1 MPFTDASSYPLWVNL
16 LVFAIAGA
24 FVWLAGTRLSR
35 YLGLVSEITGIE
47 QAVVGMLML
56 GTLTSL
62 PEIANVATASYF
74 GNPALAANNLLGS
87 ASINLV
93 LIAVVDAIFGRDA
106 LTSVVAHPSTLLQS
120 ALCMVVMTL
129 VAIAVTTGDAAIL
142 GMGVW
147 TIGLFGVSLTCFWM
161 STGYGSRTA
170 WGLQNGGGAPRQ
182 NDNSHARGRHE
193 EHRGLR
199 SLLVRIAA
207 AAGVILVA
215 GYMLSQTGDGIAKQT
230 GLGSGMVGFLLIG
243 FATSLPE
250 LSSIS
255 TSVRMRRHEMAV
267 GEVLGTNFVNISL
280 LLLADI
286 VYRGG
291 PVIGELGRFEM
302 VSALLAVVLTGIY
315 LVGLLERRNPVILR
329 MGYDSLAVL
338 LVFAGGVVLLFS
350 LR

>member
-1 MPFTDASSYPLWVNL
+1 VPLTDASSYPVWVNL
-16 LVFAIAGA
+16 VIFAIAGA
-24 FVWLAGTRLSR
+24 LVWLAGTRLSR
-35 YLGLVSEITGIE
+35 YLGRVSEITGIE

-120 ALCMVVMTL
+120 ALCMIVMTF
-129 VAIAVTTGDAAIL
+129 VAVAVTTGDVTIF
-142 GMGVW
+142 GTGVW
-147 TIGLFGVSLTCFWM
+147 TIALFTMSLTCFWM
-161 STGYGSRTA
+161 SKGYGARTA
-170 WGLQNGGGAPRQ
+170 WGLQEEKKPQKPRARSSTHDNASAP
-182 NDNSHARGRHE
+182 S
-193 EHRGLR
+193 LR
-199 SLLVRIAA
+199 RLVVQIAIAA
-207 AAGVILVA
+207 AVILVA
-215 GYMLSQTGDGIAKQT
+215 GYTLSQTGDGIAEQT
-230 GLGSGMVGFLLIG
+230 GLGSGLVGFLLIG

-255 TSVRMRRHEMAV
+255 TSVRMGRHEMAI

-280 LLLADI
+280 LLLADL

-291 PVIGELGRFEM
+291 PVIAELGKFEM
-302 VSALLAVVLTGIY
+302 ISALLGVLLTGIY

-338 LVFAGGVVLLFS
+338 LVFAAGVGLLFS